1 MDNPRALALLSLIKS
16 DVSECYT
23 NIEISTTLK
32 RARLEPS
39 DSALYTRLY
48 LGVIEKRM
56 YLDHVIKKY
65 SRTNIDLLD
74 PETKNALR
82 LGIYQLILTD
92 KIPEYSAVDESVR
105 IAPKRSKGLVNA
117 ILRSFIRDGK
127 KIALPKDKWEAL
139 SIEYSVPMELINLF
153 RSSYKDTEVEKLLTH
168 TPKNHTSLRVNSL
181 RTSTDGIIAILKERG
196 IEARTSSIA
205 RDVVLCT
212 ASISQISDL
221 LENGLLFVQDEAS
234 RVASQLL
241 DAQSGEIIAD
251 VCACPGGKSFSI
263 AIDMQNKGELYS
275 SDLHASKLTLIEKG
289 ANTLGIDIIRVKE
302 QNAKT
307 YALEY
312 ERKFD
317 RVICD
322 VPCSGLGVIFKKPE
336 IKYKS
341 IDGINALPKVQY
353 DILSNVKNYVKC
365 GGVLLYST
373 CTLCKAENEDNVK
386 RFLSENSDFVPVPI
400 TVNGKE
406 IKEGMYTF
414 MPHSDN
420 TDGFF
425 VAKMRRVR

>member
-275 SDLHASKLTLIEKG
+275 SDLHANKLTLIEKG

-307 YALEY
+307 YALEC